1 MTNAHKGRTGDLR
14 TDAIEAA
21 GGLFTKYAG
30 RYRRLIDW
38 EDEKQ
43 EFILH
48 VLKHLHTYNPS
59 KGTISTWVGVAF
71 RTYWTRATQS
81 RMERQGYEFRFDS
94 TPGAMGASAS
104 IGKVIDSLAP
114 ESAPVHDS
122 SPLIEELLNMVQE
135 RRREALFDVL
145 ALGTTTTAAAERHG
159 VSTSAVQK
167 WVKDAKDLWREH
179 YGVTIERP
187 RVAKRTDTHCVEGHE
202 FTPENT
208 RFDGKGK
215 RRCGKC
221 SSIKRRRH
229 EEARRA
235 DILRMYAA

>member
-1 MTNAHKGRTGDLR
+1 MTNAHKGKTGDL
-14 TDAIEAA
+14 TVDAVEAA
-21 GGLFTKYAG
+21 GGLFTKYANS
-30 RYRRLIDW
+30 YRRLIDW

-43 EFILH
+43 EFICH

-59 KGTISTWVGVAF
+59 KGTISTWVGIAF

-94 TPGAMGASAS
+94 TPGTMDARSS
-104 IGKVIDSLAP
+104 IGRVIDSLAS
-114 ESAPVHDS
+114 EATPVHDS
-122 SPLIEELLNMVQE
+122 SPLIEELLSMVQE

-167 WVKDAKDLWREH
+167 WVKDAKDLWRSH
-179 YGVTIERP
+179 YGVHIEPP
-187 RVAKRTDTHCVEGHE
+187 RIAKRADTHCVEGHE
-202 FTPENT
+202 FTPENS
-208 RFDGKGK
+208 RFDSKGK
-215 RRCGKC
+215 RVCRKC